1 MKMFFAMGY
10 LVVLS
15 LFTGTGA
22 FMALG
27 LPLNDKVAIMM
38 CVGGGYICFE
48 RLCKMC
54 GLYE

>member
-1 MKMFFAMGY
+1 M
-10 LVVLS
+10 
-15 LFTGTGA
+15 A
-22 FMALG
+22 FG